1 MAIESKVNNISEP
14 SSQRNFDRLIKAYT
28 LMHTSR
34 QLDHKMLNL
43 IKQGKG
49 FFHIGGAG
57 HEAAQTVVDLPAQ
70 FRIAREDLVGALSAQ
85 GDFHGP
91 GLPE

>member
-1 MAIESKVNNISEP
+1 MAIERSVSNISEP
-14 SSQRNFDRLIKAYT
+14 TSGRDFDRLTRAYT

-34 QLDHKMLNL
+34 QLDQKMLTL

-70 FRIAREDLVGALSAQ
+70 FWIAREDLVSALSAQ

-91 GLPE
+91 GFPE